1 MGFVGAQCE
10 SVGFS
15 GGSVVLSGAQGA
27 MYIHLS
33 EREREREREI
43 ERERQRE
50 TESDRERVKKPC
62 FLVNLL
68 SQVTSCSYNTNRNQ
82 MSKILFYKNILNLAH
97 L

>member
-27 MYIHLS
+27 MYMHLS
-33 EREREREREI
+33 EREREI

>member
-27 MYIHLS
+27 MYMHLS
-33 EREREREREI
+33 EREREREI

>member
-27 MYIHLS
+27 MYMHLS
-33 EREREREREI
+33 EREREI

-50 TESDRERVKKPC
+50 TESDTERVKKPR

-68 SQVTSCSYNTNRNQ
+68 SQVTSCNYNTNRNQ